1 MNFKQYLIK
10 EGVLTSERDT
20 LIEYL
25 EREGVDIESLDEGF
39 MDKLGAVAKKGI
51 MGAVFALMVAKGAVA
66 GTMSVSLQ
74 DTLANGVVKTLQVN
88 KGGAD
93 YKVEETI
100 RQINFE
106 LDDYLKKNDNLDYK
120 DEIVDKVIEINGP
133 VGKMLEKASDNG
145 SSPVSYSD
153 TETPKDN
160 NQKDFENWPG
170 FYEEIAQK
178 PDTAVKKLKLA
189 LRADN
194 LKVDDYDIKVKE
206 LDGGYWAAEAVEK

>member
-10 EGVLTSERDT
+10 EGVLTSERDI
-20 LIEYL
+20 LIEFL
-25 EREGVDIESLDEGF
+25 ISEGVDIESLDEGF
-39 MDKLGAVAKKGI
+39 MDKLGTFAKKGI

-66 GTMSVSLQ
+66 GTMSASIQ
-74 DTLANGVVKTLQVN
+74 DILANGVVKTLQVN
-88 KGGAD
+88 KGGKD

-133 VGKMLEKASDNG
+133 VGKMLEKASDTETTKD
-145 SSPVSYSD
+145 V
-153 TETPKDN
+153 ETPKDYGTPTPV
-160 NQKDFENWPG
+160 D
-170 FYEEIAQK
+170 YEQIAPR
-178 PDTAVKKLKLA
+178 PDTAVKELKLTLKA
-189 LRADN
+189 NN

-206 LDGGYWAAEAVEK
+206 LDGGNWAAEAVEK

>member
-1 MNFKQYLIK
+1 MNFEQYLIK

-88 KGGAD
+88 KGGTD

-120 DEIVDKVIEINGP
+120 DMI
-133 VGKMLEKASDNG
+133 
-145 SSPVSYSD
+145 
-153 TETPKDN
+153 
-160 NQKDFENWPG
+160 
-170 FYEEIAQK
+170 
-178 PDTAVKKLKLA
+178 
-189 LRADN
+189 
-194 LKVDDYDIKVKE
+194 YD
-206 LDGGYWAAEAVEK
+206 